1 MIDVA
6 LGLALLYAVLSLFV
20 TTIQEYVVNSAMR
33 WRSRHMKKTVSSAFG
48 EDQALT
54 RAFFEHP
61 LIVSMADGKGGR
73 APSYIP
79 EDVFA
84 KVFLA
89 VLGHGNHP
97 KVLGFTPAG
106 FMASLR
112 PAAPAVSDPA
122 AAAVSR
128 AAPVS
133 TALRRTAGTPGGAD
147 FVASLRLA
155 TADSAG
161 LRGGAGGS
169 GDWTAFEAD
178 IARWFADI
186 GERSK
191 GWFKRS
197 SQRWTLL
204 IALIITV
211 GLNADSIM
219 IARTLWGDA
228 EMRKQLADMAV
239 VVDTVRSVAAGASA
253 PRAVANTDTL
263 TERYTQVQNDVRALI
278 TQLKDDAFIS
288 EKSFFTLTCTGAE
301 TAKCQDDAVYGA
313 HCAASGQRPAAA
325 VTVDS
330 KSASTPACRKPV
342 RADLAGYGVAEKG
355 KSFTPAL
362 LWLDQVYNLER
373 ELATGRAESTA
384 QGRPLRLDDR
394 LIERV
399 AVVQRSLAAIG
410 SDMGL
415 IQLKTPDPKGKA
427 SRTLDALR
435 LDVQALHARTG
446 ELFRFVQ
453 PSSEVARAKA
463 ECGMQFE
470 KDSPLHDACIERRQ
484 AQQPFPLPLGFEPS
498 VLARQVSTTKL
509 SSCSLNGSD
518 GTGRSTTTVTT
529 SSITNEITST
539 TTTTSAGT
547 STSANE
553 GCGTFSLLGDAA
565 LNGAL
570 VGWLLTAVALSLGAP
585 FWFDTLGR
593 LVKLRASGVSSDEK
607 KATTAP
613 APSPTPG
620 PSDKA
625 GSAPA
630 SAPGPGLRPASGT
643 TDVTSKLEAT
653 LSIDEIREVQ
663 RKLLV
668 PATGVF
674 DDTTRTAIQ
683 ERRAQLGMSVG
694 AELDGA
700 LYEAIIQRRSL
711 SVAARPTLKR
721 DERNELIPDLRDR
734 LVRTLGI
741 PAQARGEGDV
751 FDDKLHAAVRLLQ
764 GRAGLAPD
772 GVIGDQTWRI
782 IDSGGG
788 LAVDADRWMSR
799 AISQLGLNETTDKE
813 EVRKFLAAL
822 NLEQEDPE
830 NTPWCACFVA
840 WVIQE
845 VGPKPPTKTP
855 EGAGNWEKW
864 GRVVGD
870 DSYGA
875 VVLLRET
882 KVGVK
887 KTPQNHVAFL
897 VGKMSNGWVV
907 LGGNQGQ
914 RGDVSVTLFPSD
926 SYEIVRCAMPG
937 DSQGGVA

>member
-1 MIDVA
+1 MNSTMIDVA

-20 TTIQEYVVNSAMR
+20 TTIQEYVVNSVMR

-61 LIVSMADGKGGR
+61 LIVSMADGTGGR

-97 KVLGFTPAG
+97 KALGFTPAG

-112 PAAPAVSDPA
+112 PAAPAVPDPA
-122 AAAVSR
+122 TAAVSR

-133 TALRRTAGTPGGAD
+133 TALRRTTGTPGGAD

-155 TADSAG
+155 TVDSAG

-253 PRAVANTDTL
+253 PRSVASTDTF

-325 VTVDS
+325 APVDP
-330 KSASTPACRKPV
+330 KSASTPACKKPV
-342 RADLAGYGVAEKG
+342 RADLAGYGLAEKG

-453 PSSEVARAKA
+453 PSSEVSRAKA
-463 ECGMQFE
+463 ECGIQFE

-484 AQQPFPLPLGFEPS
+484 AQQPFPLPLGFEAS

-529 SSITNEITST
+529 STVTNETAST
-539 TTTTSAGT
+539 TTTTNAGASA
-547 STSANE
+547 SAHE

-593 LVKLRASGVSSDEK
+593 LVKLRASGTSSDEK

-613 APSPTPG
+613 APSPASG
-620 PSDKA
+620 PSDKV
-625 GSAPA
+625 GPAPT
-630 SAPGPGLRPASGT
+630 PGPRPPSGT
-643 TDVTSKLEAT
+643 TDVTSKIEAT
-653 LSIDEIREVQ
+653 LGIDEIKEVQ

-674 DDTTRTAIQ
+674 DNTTRTAIQ
-683 ERRAQLGMSVG
+683 ARRAKLGMGAG

-700 LYEAIIQRRSL
+700 LYEAIIERRSL
-711 SVAARPTLKR
+711 SVAARPALKR
-721 DERNELIPDLRDR
+721 GERNELIPDLRDR
-734 LVRTLGI
+734 LARTMGI
-741 PAQARGEGDV
+741 PARARGDGDV
-751 FDDKLHAAVRLLQ
+751 FDEKLHAVVRLLQ

-772 GVIGDQTWRI
+772 GVIGEQTWRT

-788 LAVDADRWMSR
+788 SAVDADRWMSR
-799 AISQLGLNETTDKE
+799 AIAQLGLNETTDKE
-813 EVRKFLAAL
+813 DVRKFLAAL
-822 NLEQEDPE
+822 NLGQNDPAS
-830 NTPWCACFVA
+830 TAWCACFVA
-840 WVIQE
+840 WVTQE
-845 VGPKPPTKTP
+845 VGPKPPTDTP
-855 EGAGNWEKW
+855 EGAKNWEKW
-864 GRVVGD
+864 GRVVSD

-882 KVGVK
+882 KVGVQ
-887 KTPQNHVAFL
+887 KTQQNHLAFL
-897 VGKMSNGWVV
+897 VGKTSNGWVV

-914 RGDVSVTLFPSD
+914 QGDVSVTLFPSD
-926 SYEIVRCAMPG
+926 LYEVVRCAMPG